1 MILAIISISIA
12 ALLSILFFVVH
23 YKTNGKYSLLTKT
36 LASFGFVTAGILA
49 SISLIDNFTG
59 FSLILIGLICGMLGD
74 IFLALRNTN
83 SEDNNTYLIVGIGSF
98 ALGHGLYIAG
108 ITVVACA
115 YVNVII
121 PLVVALGSTPLL
133 VITSLLVFKKM
144 KVDFG
149 KFQLPVILYTF
160 ILVFATAFTIGLGV
174 LYPAIFLFA
183 GGLLSILVSDII
195 LSFVLFKSNNNEN
208 KKGKEV
214 EISKNNK
221 IKELLL
227 HIIYY
232 AGQILIVSFIF
243 FFFYF

>member
-1 MILAIISISIA
+1 MILAIISISVA
-12 ALLSILFFVVH
+12 ALLSVIFFIVD
-23 YKTNGKYSLLTKT
+23 YKTNGKYSLITKT
-36 LASFGFVTAGILA
+36 LASFGFVTAGVLA
-49 SISLIDNFTG
+49 SINLIDNFTG

-74 IFLALRNTN
+74 IFLALRKTN
-83 SEDNNTYLIVGIGSF
+83 SEDNSYLIAGIGSF

-144 KVDFG
+144 KVDFS